1 MKYLFDTNVYVA
13 LLTEP
18 SLLEELTPLLRRLLP
33 ATYLSSVVHFEL
45 LRGAHGEIGRARI
58 FRATRS
64 LERTGR
70 VIAPTQDD
78 WVVSGTVQSR
88 IWDEHPSQRAK
99 DLQNDLLIVAAARR
113 IGALVVT
120 ENGRD
125 FALIRRYLPHAAR
138 SLDAL
143 ASDLAV

>member
-13 LLTEP
+13 LLTERG
-18 SLLEELTPLLRRLLP
+18 LIEQVTPLLRRLLP

-45 LRGAHGEIGRARI
+45 LRGAHGEMGRARVS
-58 FRATRS
+58 RATRS

-70 VIAPTQDD
+70 VIAPTRED

-88 IWDEHPSQRAK
+88 IWDEHPSQRMK
-99 DLQNDLLIVAAARR
+99 DLQNDLLIVSGARR

-120 ENGRD
+120 ENVRD
-125 FALIRRYLPHAAR
+125 FELIRRYLPHAAR
-138 SLDAL
+138 SFDEL
-143 ASDLAV
+143 ASDMAG

>member
-13 LLTEP
+13 LLTER
-18 SLLEELTPLLRRLLP
+18 SLLEQLTPLLHRLLP

-45 LRGAHGEIGRARI
+45 LRGAHGEMGRARVS
-58 FRATRS
+58 RATRS

-70 VIAPTQDD
+70 VIAPTQED

-88 IWDEHPSQRAK
+88 IWDDHPSQRTK
-99 DLQNDLLIVAAARR
+99 DLQNDLLIVSGARR

-138 SLDAL
+138 SLDEL